1 MLRLAGVAL
10 LGAVLI
16 ALLRSPRAP
25 SDSED
30 ALAASAP
37 PPELPADVA
46 AAAPG
51 RLAKALSFPT
61 LASADAPKNHVRNPA
76 PFQQLHRH
84 LEASFP
90 TVYKRLRHERASLQ
104 GVNDFSILFT
114 WPGSNRELRPVL
126 IMSHMDVVPAPEGPA
141 YNWTHPPFG
150 GVVADG
156 YIWGR
161 GALDVKVSL
170 LQQLEAVSL
179 LLDQGFQPKRTIH
192 FAVGHD
198 EEQGGAYGARAIA
211 ALLRSRGVELEI
223 VLDEGG
229 IILMDGLKAGA
240 HQVVASPIALV
251 GTSEKGYETWDIEV
265 EGSGGHSSMPPT
277 DGFSVAARIARILAT
292 LDASPPT
299 TRLGEPTTDFLKGLA
314 PAVALAPA
322 RLALRHADNW
332 VLNPVLGQLLG
343 QASPEVASFVR
354 TTCSVVGVQAG
365 GIAENVLPNVGTIT
379 LNFRTLPG
387 QNSTFVREY
396 LQMVTRKEA
405 AHVTLQP
412 RGRTDPAAPVAPSR
426 GPHWRLLKQVI
437 LQTLRPQEGLLVVPY
452 LVGGMTDSRHY
463 NELAGGRV
471 YRFCPHR
478 YALGD
483 IKRVHGVDE
492 RIAVD
497 DYLRGIGFYARFLE
511 AASSDEG
518 SEEAAAEAAAGG
530 SSAAATE

>member
-1 MLRLAGVAL
+1 MLRLAGLAL
-10 LGAVLI
+10 LAAVLI
-16 ALLRSPRAP
+16 ALLRAPRAP
-25 SDSED
+25 PDAED
-30 ALAASAP
+30 AVAAAAQ
-37 PPELPADVA
+37 PPELPSDVVS
-46 AAAPG
+46 AAPG

-61 LASADAPKNHVRNPA
+61 LSGTDAPKNHVVNPA

-90 TVYKRLRHERASLQ
+90 TVYKRLRYER
-104 GVNDFSILFT
+104 VNDFSILFT

-126 IMSHMDVVPAPEGPA
+126 VMSHMDVVPAPEGPA

-156 YIWGR
+156 FIWGR
-161 GALDVKVSL
+161 GALDVKVTL
-170 LQQLEAVSL
+170 MQQLEALSL
-179 LLDQGFQPKRTIH
+179 LLSQGFEPTRTIH

-211 ALLRSRGVELEI
+211 SLLRSRGVQLEM
-223 VLDEGG
+223 VVDEGG
-229 IILMDGLKAGA
+229 VILMDGLKAGS
-240 HQVVASPIALV
+240 HQLVSSPIALV

-265 EGSGGHSSMPPT
+265 QGSGGHSSMPPT
-277 DGFSVAARIARILAT
+277 DGSSVAARIARILGAV
-292 LDASPPT
+292 DASPPI
-299 TRLGEPTTDFLKGLA
+299 TRLAEPTTDFLKALA
-314 PAVALAPA
+314 PGVALAPL
-322 RLALRHADNW
+322 RVALRHADNW
-332 VLNPVLGQLLG
+332 VVNPVLGQLLG
-343 QASPEVASFVR
+343 QASPEVACFVR

-365 GIAENVLPNVGTIT
+365 GIAENVLPTAGTIT
-379 LNFRTLPG
+379 VNFRMLPG
-387 QNSTFVREY
+387 HNSSFSREY

-405 AHVTLQP
+405 AHVTLKH
-412 RGRTDPAAPVAPSR
+412 RGRADPAAPVAPSN

-437 LQTLRPQEGLLVVPY
+437 LQTLRPQQGLLVVPY

-478 YALGD
+478 YTSRD

-511 AASSDEG
+511 RASSDDG
-518 SEEAAAEAAAGG
+518 SGEASAEGG
-530 SSAAATE
+530 SGNAASTA